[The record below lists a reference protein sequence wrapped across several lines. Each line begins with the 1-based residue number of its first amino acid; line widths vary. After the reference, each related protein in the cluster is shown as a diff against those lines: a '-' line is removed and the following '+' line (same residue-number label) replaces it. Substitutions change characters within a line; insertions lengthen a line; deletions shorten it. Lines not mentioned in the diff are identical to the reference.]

1 MQPLEPNIP
10 RLRKNLAA
18 LAKRDASL
26 AQRLHLPVDDA
37 HVRKAPADKGAG
49 VHYRMGRGWMPL
61 GIGREAAVGLLG
73 DPEAPARVL
82 CFGVGLGEL
91 VQAALKRWP
100 KAEIVAWDRDP
111 WLLRVSLGRHDW
123 RGALRAGRLRLALAS
138 DLLDHLPWADH
149 VVHHPVLDRVHTMER
164 HLLEHGLCERRA
176 MVVTGE
182 LFVGD
187 LADALRHRGYAV
199 IPWEVE
205 RHAAEE
211 IAHNA
216 RRSGASLAASINYTG
231 GLAEGCSAARLPLI
245 CWEIDPALNSARA
258 RGATD
263 QVWIFTHDP
272 LNVPRYRAGGF
283 EHVEYMPLAANP
295 RVRAP
300 TPEPIDP
307 RFHAPISFV
316 GSSMLG
322 PASRLRKRF
331 DALLARW
338 AQAAGAGVPGDLV
351 QRILVLQRKHHDRF
365 IVSEALDAA
374 LPGFRTAVMAA
385 GEGDPGMM
393 LGESAAAEKRLNIV
407 AGLGPMGV
415 HAWGDD
421 GWKLSERGGAQY
433 RGRAGH
439 SHEINLIYQAS
450 GISLDIDRL
459 YQREIVT
466 MRVFDVLA
474 CGGFVIAEHSPHLGE
489 VFEIGSELV
498 SWHNPADLERKV
510 RHFLA
515 HPDEAAAIAQRGR
528 ARVLR
533 DHTVDQRLEHML
545 TVAGL
550 L

>member
-18 LAKRDASL
+18 LARVDTPL

-37 HVRKAPADKGAG
+37 HVRIAPAARGAG
-49 VHYRMGRGWMPL
+49 VHYKMGRGWMPL
-61 GIGREAAVGLLG
+61 GIGREATQGLLG
-73 DPEAPARVL
+73 DPEAPCRVL

-111 WLLRVSLGRHDW
+111 WLLRVALGRHDW
-123 RGALRAGRLRLALAS
+123 RGPLRAGRLRLALAA
-138 DLLDHLPWADH
+138 DLLDHLPWTDH
-149 VVHHPVLDRVHTMER
+149 VVHHPVLERVHSMER
-164 HLLEHGLCERRA
+164 HLLEHGLGERRA
-176 MVVTGE
+176 LVVTGE

-187 LADALRHRGYAV
+187 LADALRHRGYTV

-216 RRSGASLAASINYTG
+216 RRSGASLVASINYTG
-231 GLAEGCSAARLPLI
+231 GLAEGCNAAGLPLI
-245 CWEIDPALNSARA
+245 CWEIDPALNSAQA

-263 QVWIFTHDP
+263 KVWVFTHDP
-272 LNVPRYRAGGF
+272 LNVSRYQAGGF

-300 TPEPIDP
+300 TDGDIDP
-307 RFHAPISFV
+307 RYQAPVSFV

-322 PASRLRKRF
+322 PASRLRGRF
-331 DALLARW
+331 NALLTSW

-351 QRILVLQRKHHDRF
+351 QRILLLQRQHHDRF

-374 LPGFRTAVMAA
+374 LPGFRAAVMAA

-393 LGESAAAEKRLNIV
+393 LGETAAAEKRLNIV
-407 AGLGPMGV
+407 AGLGPVGV

-421 GWKLSERGGAQY
+421 GWKLAERGGASY

-439 SHEINLIYQAS
+439 SHEINFIYQAS
-450 GISLDIDRL
+450 TISLDIDRL

-466 MRVFDVLA
+466 MRVFDVLS

-489 VFEIGSELV
+489 IFELDSELV
-498 SWHNPADLERKV
+498 CWHNPADLERKV

-515 HPDEAAAIAQRGR
+515 HPDEAAPPPRHAP
-528 ARVLR
+528 
-533 DHTVDQRLEHML
+533 
-545 TVAGL
+545 
-550 L
+550 

>member
-1 MQPLEPNIP
+1 MQPLDPNIP

-18 LAKRDASL
+18 LAKVNTPL
-26 AQRLHLPVDDA
+26 AQRLHLPVDDS
-37 HVRKAPADKGAG
+37 HVRKAPADRGGGA
-49 VHYRMGRGWMPL
+49 HYKLGRGWMPL
-61 GIGREAAVGLLG
+61 DIGRDATMELLG
-73 DPEAPARVL
+73 DPESPRRVL

-91 VQAALKRWP
+91 VQAAMKRWP

-111 WLLRVSLGRHDW
+111 WLLRVALGRHDW
-123 RGALRAGRLRLALAS
+123 RGPLRAGRLNLALAT
-138 DLLDHLPWADH
+138 DLLDLLPWADH
-149 VVHHPVLDRVHTMER
+149 VVHHPVLDRVHAMER
-164 HLLEHGLCERRA
+164 HLLEHGVGERRA
-176 MVVTGE
+176 LMVTGE

-187 LADALRHRGYAV
+187 LADALRHRGYTV

-216 RRSGASLAASINYTG
+216 RRSGASLVASINYTG

-245 CWEIDPALNSARA
+245 CWEVDPALNSARA

-272 LNVPRYRAGGF
+272 HNVARYQAGGF
-283 EHVEYMPLAANP
+283 QHVEYMPLAANP

-300 TPEPIDP
+300 SSGAIDP
-307 RFHAPISFV
+307 RYHAPVSFV

-322 PASRLRKRF
+322 PASRLRGRF
-331 DALLARW
+331 NALLASW
-338 AQAAGAGVPGDLV
+338 AQAAGFDVPGDLV
-351 QRILVLQRKHHDRF
+351 QRILLLQRQHHDRF
-365 IVSEALDAA
+365 IVSEALDAS
-374 LPGFRTAVMAA
+374 LPGFRAAVMAT
-385 GEGDPGMM
+385 GEGDPGML
-393 LGESAAAEKRLNIV
+393 LGETAAAEKRLNVV
-407 AGLGPMGV
+407 AGLGPVGI

-421 GWKLSERGGAQY
+421 GWKLAERGGASY

-439 SHEINLIYQAS
+439 SQEINLIYQAS
-450 GISLDIDRL
+450 TISLDIDRL

-474 CGGFVIAEHSPHLGE
+474 CGGFVIAEHSPHLAE
-489 VFEIGSELV
+489 VFELGREMV

-528 ARVLR
+528 ERVLR

-545 TVAGL
+545 GVAGL
-550 L
+550 G